1 MMCTLSPHIFASD
14 TNPNTALSTNK
25 ATTKCLQEKNDK
37 YKKVQEIGKGS
48 YGSVYKIKI
57 NRDYN
62 QD

>member
-1 MMCTLSPHIFASD
+1 MA
-14 TNPNTALSTNK
+14 STNK